1 MDCREPLLIPG
12 GLGLWKPWWHRSDSI
27 PALDLEGITQDWCSE
42 VELFRLVKLEL
53 KPKRLKL
60 LHQASL
66 ADWLPVSQRF
76 ILDISIACFFYYG
89 GLFFSCHR
97 QLRCSTHPRRT
108 WVDPLLS
115 HAPETDCCCGR
126 GEVKIKDVKTGL
138 DRALLGCLYL
148 FLRWTTW
155 SVSQHQSI
163 WAYKIPKAWKLHHLV
178 LKCEVF
184 ANVEDNAVAGQL
196 VRCGRRWRSFS
207 DVENRQKRVGFKYPQ
222 VALLQITYLSH
233 LVYDFELRDGT
244 GRSFPYFFFFCD
256 YQHVMRGQNKFWTSN
271 FGEKKN
277 KWNLTG
283 LMTDGS

>member
-12 GLGLWKPWWHRSDSI
+12 GLGLWKPWWHQSDSI
-27 PALDLEGITQDWCSE
+27 PALDLEGSTQDW
-42 VELFRLVKLEL
+42 
-53 KPKRLKL
+53 
-60 LHQASL
+60 SL
-66 ADWLPVSQRF
+66 DLTSCF
-76 ILDISIACFFYYG
+76 SKIHTGHINCLFFYYG
-89 GLFFSCHR
+89 GFFSCHR
-97 QLRCSTHPRRT
+97 QLRCSTHPWRT

-126 GEVKIKDVKTGL
+126 GEVKMKDVKTGL

-163 WAYKIPKAWKLHHLV
+163 WAYKIPKTWKLHHLV

-184 ANVEDNAVAGQL
+184 ANVEDDAVAGQL

-222 VALLQITYLSH
+222 VTLLQITYLSH

-244 GRSFPYFFFFCD
+244 GRSFPHSFWFVLGSFLRLSTC
-256 YQHVMRGQNKFWTSN
+256 HV
-271 FGEKKN
+271 
-277 KWNLTG
+277 
-283 LMTDGS
+283 GSKQSLNI